1 MFVSKTLVFGTETMG
16 KKIPEERLLDLQKR
30 LDLLPPRN
38 TERMK
43 MIQAFAD
50 LYAVSVNTVYRSLK
64 DKRVPKSLRR
74 SDAGITRVLPSTEME
89 LYCQIIAAM
98 KLKTRNK
105 KGHHLPTTEALR
117 LLEKFGIETAQ
128 GLKKPPKGILKKTT
142 VNRYLKRWGYDFLS
156 LDIEPASVRFQAKH
170 SNDCWHFDLSPS
182 DLKQLPEWPAWV
194 ENRKGRPTLMLY
206 SLVDD
211 RSGVAYQEYHVVFG
225 EDVEAALRFL
235 YRAMATKEIEG
246 FPFQGIPLMIYTDNG
261 PIAKSRVF
269 HRVLEYLGI
278 ELRTHMPKGK
288 DGRRT
293 TARAKGKVERPFRTI
308 KEIHETLYR
317 FHTPK
322 NEEEANTWLL
332 NYVLRYNEKGH
343 RSGKHSRIEDWI
355 NNLPTAGLRKICSW
369 DRFATFAREPERRKV
384 AGDATIKMNGGT
396 YRVDS
401 ALAGQD
407 VIIWWGLFDA
417 ELFIEHEET
426 KLGPFYPDEGPI
438 PLHKFRSFRKT
449 KAEKRADSIE
459 KLAEEI
465 ALPKE
470 ALTDD
475 SRTTVALMR
484 CLSEGTAVIEFKD
497 PDPFQEFTYPGV
509 LEAKIAIANYLGTPL
524 AKLSVE
530 DRQKIDEILAGTLLK
545 KEVLDEVRCYFRQ
558 QRKGVN
564 DVK

>member
-1 MFVSKTLVFGTETMG
+1 MPETKVFGTGTMS
-16 KKIPEERLLDLQKR
+16 KKIPEERLLELKKR

-38 TERMK
+38 HERIK
-43 MIQAFAD
+43 MIQTFAD
-50 LYAVSVNTVYRSLK
+50 LYAVSVSSVYRALRE
-64 DKRVPKSLRR
+64 KRTPKSLRR
-74 SDAGITRVLPSTEME
+74 ADAGFTRVLPNAEME

-117 LLEKFGIETAQ
+117 LLEDFGVETAQ
-128 GLKKPPKGILKKTT
+128 GLKKPPRGILKKAT
-142 VNRYLKRWGYDFLS
+142 VNRYLKKWGYDFLS
-156 LDIEPASVRFQAKH
+156 LDVEPVAVRFQAKY
-170 SNDCWHFDLSPS
+170 SNDCWQFDLSPS

-206 SLVDD
+206 SVVDD

-235 YRAMATKEIEG
+235 YRAMAVKEIEG
-246 FPFQGIPLMIYTDNG
+246 FPFQGIPQMIYTDNG
-261 PIAKSRVF
+261 PIAKSQVF
-269 HRVLEYLGI
+269 QKVLEYLGI

-308 KEIHETLYR
+308 KEIHETLYH

-343 RSGKHSRIEDWI
+343 RSENHSRIEDWI
-355 NNLPTAGLRKICSW
+355 KNLPASGLRKVCSW

-384 AGDATIKMNGGT
+384 ASDATIKVNGGT

-401 ALAGQD
+401 ALAGYD
-407 VIIWWGLFDA
+407 VILWWGLFDT
-417 ELFIEHEET
+417 ELFIEHGEE
-426 KLGPFYPDEGPI
+426 KFGPFHPDDGPI
-438 PLHKFRSFRKT
+438 PLHRFRAMRKT

-459 KLAEEI
+459 KLAKEI

-475 SRTTVALMR
+475 SRTTAAFKR
-484 CLSEGTAVIEFKD
+484 CLSEETPVVQFKD
-497 PDPFQEFTYPGV
+497 SDPFQEFTYPGV
-509 LEAKIAIANYLGTPL
+509 LEAKKAIANYLGIPL
-524 AKLSVE
+524 SKLSE
-530 DRQKIDEILAGTLLK
+530 QQREKIDTILSGSLQK
-545 KEVLDEVRCYFRQ
+545 KEIMDEIRRYFRQ
-558 QRKGVN
+558 QRQGARN
-564 DVK
+564 VK